1 VEPVVWRSQAEHKQA
16 ERQELL
22 EQQQGAQQGAQ
33 QGVQQGVQQGARA
46 SAVGTAKR
54 VVGLDAKQAAGS
66 GSGMQQAPAA
76 AAAGQ

>member
-22 EQQQGAQQGAQ
+22 EQQQGAQQGA
-33 QGVQQGVQQGARA
+33 QQGVQQGARA